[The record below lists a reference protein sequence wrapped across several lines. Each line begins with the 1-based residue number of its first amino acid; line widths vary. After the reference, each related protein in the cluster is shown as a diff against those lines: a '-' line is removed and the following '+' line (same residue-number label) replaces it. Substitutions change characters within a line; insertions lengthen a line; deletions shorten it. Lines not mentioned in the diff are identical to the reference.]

1 MWIMQQ
7 LEMIPLIIMDITQF
21 ELITIAGALVG
32 MWLKFQSEFVSLK
45 SRVRVLEN
53 DNGELKA
60 NIETLLK
67 EIQEVKLLL
76 AKNQVQ

>member
-1 MWIMQQ
+1 ME
-7 LEMIPLIIMDITQF
+7 LLKMDTLTQF
-21 ELITIAGALVG
+21 ELLSIIAAIIG
-32 MWLKFQSEFVSLK
+32 MWLKFQNDFTILK
-45 SRVRVLEN
+45 SRVTVLEA

-67 EIQEVKLLL
+67 ELQEIKLLL